1 MMIPKRRLLTLI
13 FACLC
18 FKKSLLMKMN
28 RRVEKKKKAKRI
40 ACLCELMTGQEDLQ
54 QTIT

>member
-1 MMIPKRRLLTLI
+1 MFYEIVI
-13 FACLC
+13 DEDES
-18 FKKSLLMKMN
+18 KS
-28 RRVEKKKKAKRI
+28 RQKKKKAKRI

>member
-1 MMIPKRRLLTLI
+1 MFYEIVIDEDESNSRQ
-13 FACLC
+13 
-18 FKKSLLMKMN
+18 
-28 RRVEKKKKAKRI
+28 KKKAKRI